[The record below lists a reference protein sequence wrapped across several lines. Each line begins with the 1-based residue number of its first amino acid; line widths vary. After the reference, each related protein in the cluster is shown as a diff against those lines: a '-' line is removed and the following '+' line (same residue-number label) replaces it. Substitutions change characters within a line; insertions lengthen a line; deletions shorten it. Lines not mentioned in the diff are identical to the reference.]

1 MFLKK
6 GIVRRSFLF
15 SALLIILVILV
26 SFAVLYFAMPQY
38 YLFKKNQ
45 TLQNNLNDLETKLKA
60 AGTQET
66 CSSLLSDFIE
76 ANNVSVLSF
85 DANDRPLMELST
97 PFVSMPDGG
106 KASALFKI
114 IRKPDGADPQIII
127 RSSDSP
133 GAESA
138 LSLRGEIG
146 TKIID
151 HIMVSGTLQ
160 PIDEAKSVMLSLI
173 PYVLF
178 LGIAMGLFLSWIY
191 ARKISKPILKIS
203 DATVKMQRMEPD
215 ARSGIHT
222 DDELGQ
228 LSKNLDALYES
239 LLKNINSLRDEMDK
253 ANRMERSKTEMMQSA
268 SHELKTPIAAL
279 SGMLEGMLDNVGV
292 YKNRDRYLGECKKQ
306 VEKLTSLV
314 GEILSASKADTC
326 EDELSWEDVAIDELV
341 DRALTDYAVSAS
353 EKQLHVMKEL
363 PRIVVTTDRSMLF
376 RIITNLLSNAV
387 RYTPRNG
394 DVRIILSK
402 ECLLIE
408 NQCAPIPGEEFQK
421 LFEPFYTRSYN
432 RDKAESGTGLGL
444 YIVKRNLERL
454 SMKYKLEQ
462 TGRGLKFSIC
472 L

>member
-1 MFLKK
+1 
-6 GIVRRSFLF
+6 
-15 SALLIILVILV
+15 
-26 SFAVLYFAMPQY
+26 
-38 YLFKKNQ
+38 
-45 TLQNNLNDLETKLKA
+45 
-60 AGTQET
+60 
-66 CSSLLSDFIE
+66 
-76 ANNVSVLSF
+76 
-85 DANDRPLMELST
+85 
-97 PFVSMPDGG
+97 
-106 KASALFKI
+106 
-114 IRKPDGADPQIII
+114 
-127 RSSDSP
+127 
-133 GAESA
+133 
-138 LSLRGEIG
+138 
-146 TKIID
+146 
-151 HIMVSGTLQ
+151 MVSGTLQ